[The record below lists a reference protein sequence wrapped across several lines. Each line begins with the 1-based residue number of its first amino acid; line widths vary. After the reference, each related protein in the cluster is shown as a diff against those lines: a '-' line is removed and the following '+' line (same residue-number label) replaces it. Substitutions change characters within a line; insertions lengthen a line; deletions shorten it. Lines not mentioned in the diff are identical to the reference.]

1 MSTLC
6 VSRGKSFTKAKSN
19 GDDLK
24 VYLHFNGKYE
34 IADGHM
40 NSFTESLWP
49 NTLQLPRI
57 SLHCYR
63 FYFFKVDSYY
73 CPNCLENMPSA
84 EAKVKK
90 NR

>member
-19 GDDLK
+19 GYDLK

-40 NSFTESLWP
+40 DSFTGSLWP
-49 NTLQLPRI
+49 NTWQI
-57 SLHCYR
+57 TEDKSSLLS
-63 FYFFKVDSYY
+63 FLFF
-73 CPNCLENMPSA
+73 
-84 EAKVKK
+84 
-90 NR
+90 